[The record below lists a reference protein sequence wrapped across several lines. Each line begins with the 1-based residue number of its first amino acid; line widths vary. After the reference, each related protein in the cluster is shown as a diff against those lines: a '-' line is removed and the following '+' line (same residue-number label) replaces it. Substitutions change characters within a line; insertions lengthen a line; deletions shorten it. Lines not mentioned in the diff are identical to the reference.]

1 MQPARG
7 SQRSHEKP
15 TVARFLVA
23 LLVALPSVAASA
35 RPLQA
40 QALDELGAVRQIC
53 EAGPAARLARAERLW
68 GAAQVTAA
76 AVLPNPSLGVE
87 FQRTLGE
94 DSEQQAIVGVSV
106 PVNLSGRRAIL
117 KQAATARRAQADA
130 EADGS
135 LFDSAL
141 SFRAAYATAVI
152 DTARVK
158 VLAEQQALL
167 DALSA
172 TIAGLAKGGEA
183 AEYDLLRQRLHARTH
198 RRALETA
205 KAQAAGS
212 QVLVEAW
219 LGAPASLAPM
229 ALAQLAGGDAGDA
242 QPVDGP
248 APLHPGLRGL
258 AAAAHASE
266 LEARAAGRR
275 WVPNLD
281 LFGGY
286 MANTYPSGTKHGF
299 ALSLNVPL
307 TFFDHGQGE
316 AALAQAQSEQARASG
331 EQLRRQHDA
340 YLQVSATR
348 LAALKAAAAEFEL
361 AVADAATLED
371 KARQLY
377 AAGEASITELLEA
390 FRAAEEA
397 RLDLIDLAQELVLAR
412 LARMQAAG
420 SQLDTN
426 LDRACSSAP
435 RRRE

>member
-1 MQPARG
+1 MHLSLG
-7 SQRSHEKP
+7 SGGSHTRP
-15 TVARFLVA
+15 TVARFFV
-23 LLVALPSVAASA
+23 LLLGFTGSAPSV
-35 RPLQA
+35 RA
-40 QALDELGAVRQIC
+40 QTLDEVGAVRQIC

-87 FQRTLGE
+87 YQRTLG
-94 DSEQQAIVGVSV
+94 DDAEQQAIVGVSV

-141 SFRAAYATAVI
+141 SFRSAYTTAVI
-152 DTARVK
+152 DNARVA
-158 VLAEQQALL
+158 VLAAQQVLL

-198 RRALETA
+198 RRALDAA
-205 KAQAAGS
+205 KAQAAAS

-219 LGAPASLAPM
+219 LGAPASLPPTP
-229 ALAQLAGGDAGDA
+229 LSELAGGDPGDA
-242 QPVDGP
+242 HPVDGS
-248 APLHPGLRGL
+248 AQLHPGLRGL
-258 AAAAHASE
+258 EAAAHASE

-275 WVPNLD
+275 WVPNMD

-299 ALSLNVPL
+299 ALTLNVPL

-316 AALAQAQSEQARASG
+316 AALAQAQIERARASG
-331 EQLRRQHDA
+331 EQLRRRHDA
-340 YLQVSATR
+340 YLQVAATR
-348 LAALKAAAAEFEL
+348 VAALKAAAAEFEL

-420 SQLDTN
+420 TQLDIK
-426 LDRACSSAP
+426 LDRVCSSAP
-435 RRRE
+435 RRQP